1 VAFVTE
7 RVAYQGDPGAFSEE
21 AVRVLFPEADAFPH
35 RTLREA
41 FDAVTA
47 GRARYGVVPVENSQ
61 AGSINE
67 TYDLLAAGG
76 AWIVGEVVV
85 SVAHALLALA
95 GTRLEDVRVV
105 SSHPQALAQCQDFLA
120 RLDAEMV
127 AVFDT
132 AGAARRIA
140 EQRREGEAAVASE
153 RSAELYGLEVLATG
167 IQTDPGNR
175 TRFAAIAM
183 DPQPL
188 GDPDKTSLTFSTRD
202 VPGALVHCLRPF
214 AERGLNL
221 SKLESR
227 PLGGGEAWRYRFFLD
242 VDAGLEDP
250 ELRAALE
257 DLERDAAAVR
267 VLGSYPR
274 WKP

>member
-1 VAFVTE
+1 MRS

-21 AVRVLFPEADAFPH
+21 AARVLFPDGEAVPH

-41 FDAVTA
+41 FGAVTSGLA
-47 GRARYGVVPVENSQ
+47 HYGVVPVENSQ

-67 TYDLLAAGG
+67 TYDLLASGG

-85 SVAHALLALA
+85 NVAHALLALP
-95 GTRLEDVRVV
+95 GTRLEEVRVV
-105 SSHPQALAQCQDFLA
+105 SSHPQALAQCQEFLA
-120 RLDAEMV
+120 GLDAEVV

-140 EQRREGEAAVASE
+140 DQGRTGEAAVASE
-153 RSAELYGLEVLATG
+153 RAAGLYGLEVLASG

-175 TRFAAIAM
+175 TRFAAIAT
-183 DPQPL
+183 DHQAL
-188 GDPDKTSLTFSTRD
+188 GKPDKTSLTFATPD
-202 VPGALVHCLRPF
+202 VPGALVQCLRQF
-214 AERGLNL
+214 ADRGLNL

-242 VDAGLEDP
+242 VEAGLEDP
-250 ELRAALE
+250 ALQAALA
-257 DLERDAAAVR
+257 DLERDAAVVR

>member
-1 VAFVTE
+1 MAR

-21 AVRVLFPEADAFPH
+21 AVRALFPEAEASPH

-41 FDAVTA
+41 FDAVTGGA
-47 GRARYGVVPVENSQ
+47 ARYGVVPVENSQ

-67 TYDLLAAGG
+67 TYDLLAAYGV
-76 AWIVGEVVV
+76 WIVAEVVV
-85 SVAHALLALA
+85 DVAHALLALP

-105 SSHPQALAQCQDFLA
+105 SSHPLALAQCQEFLA
-120 RLDAEMV
+120 GLGAEVV

-140 EQRREGEAAVASE
+140 DQQRMGEAAVASE
-153 RSAELYGLEVLATG
+153 RAAELYGLEILATG

-175 TRFAAIAM
+175 TRFAAIAT
-183 DPQPL
+183 DPHSL

-202 VPGALVHCLRPF
+202 VPGALVRCLRPF
-214 AERGLNL
+214 ADRGLNL

-227 PLGGGEAWRYRFFLD
+227 PLGGGEPWRYRFFLD

-257 DLERDAAAVR
+257 DLERHAAVVR